1 MSQVRINDIEHRQS
15 QYKTAMAIIVEF
27 MQLSP
32 TELWLPEKPNL
43 TTKDYTLHQFQCY
56 VWKKIDEYNLYN
68 NRYPWQYKN
77 RKQYKKDYQ

>member
-32 TELWLPEKPNL
+32 MELWLAEKPNL

-77 RKQYKKDYQ
+77 RKSYKSQCQ